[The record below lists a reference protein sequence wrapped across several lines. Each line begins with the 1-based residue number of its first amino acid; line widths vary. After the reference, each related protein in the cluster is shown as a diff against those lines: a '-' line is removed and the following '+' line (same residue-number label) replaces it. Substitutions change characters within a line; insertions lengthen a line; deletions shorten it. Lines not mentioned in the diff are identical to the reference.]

1 MTPQVIDYVVNNELC
16 TGCGVCVA
24 ACPSNSIDMNWDQY
38 GFLVPNLISDCNND
52 AKCLEVCPFDPT
64 KRDVLV
70 NEDVL
75 SEMFVKESPNNA
87 AHFIDDITIGNDS
100 KYERKLG
107 NYRGLFAGHS
117 NDYRE
122 TSSSGGITSIVLELL
137 LTLDV
142 VDKLIVVSNK
152 DIDQSFYSHRIIST
166 VDEVKET
173 SKTKYHPTTLA
184 DCLKEVHRSRERYAV
199 VGLPCFIKGVRKFM
213 VNDEIVG
220 GNIKFCISIV
230 CGGLKSKFYTDY
242 LAQKSGI
249 KHNNYSD
256 PQYREKMPDLKASQ
270 YNFVAKDVEEGA
282 LKRHPMWTL
291 GDMWG
296 TGLFKANAC
305 DFCDDV
311 TGETADISIGDAW
324 IPPYINDGKGANIV
338 ITRSEL
344 ADRVISHAIKEK
356 LVVLENLSF
365 ERVIKSQDASFRHR
379 QNAIGFRILLR
390 KILSKKMVPLKRFGL
405 EIMSLDAVLTQ
416 LIRMRTRKF
425 SLEVWRQ
432 YPDVKVFDRKI
443 NRYRQCLKYLS
454 RIKQMRTFYK
464 SDRFRS
470 LMRNLKIG

>member
-1 MTPQVIDYVVNNELC
+1 
-16 TGCGVCVA
+16 
-24 ACPSNSIDMNWDQY
+24 
-38 GFLVPNLISDCNND
+38 
-52 AKCLEVCPFDPT
+52 
-64 KRDVLV
+64 
-70 NEDVL
+70 
-75 SEMFVKESPNNA
+75 
-87 AHFIDDITIGNDS
+87 
-100 KYERKLG
+100 
-107 NYRGLFAGHS
+107 
-117 NDYRE
+117 
-122 TSSSGGITSIVLELL
+122 
-137 LTLDV
+137 
-142 VDKLIVVSNK
+142 
-152 DIDQSFYSHRIIST
+152 
-166 VDEVKET
+166 
-173 SKTKYHPTTLA
+173 
-184 DCLKEVHRSRERYAV
+184 
-199 VGLPCFIKGVRKFM
+199 
-213 VNDEIVG
+213 
-220 GNIKFCISIV
+220 
-230 CGGLKSKFYTDY
+230 
-242 LAQKSGI
+242 
-249 KHNNYSD
+249 
-256 PQYREKMPDLKASQ
+256 
-270 YNFVAKDVEEGA
+270 
-282 LKRHPMWTL
+282 
-291 GDMWG
+291 
-296 TGLFKANAC
+296 
-305 DFCDDV
+305 V